1 VAEAVL
7 VYPGDLDTPT
17 GGYAYD
23 REVLARLAAH
33 GVAAFGL
40 SLPSG
45 YPFPDQATLGR
56 SAALLAGLPRGAVLV
71 IDGLAFGAMPEALVA
86 GLPHP
91 IVALVH
97 HPLAH
102 EDGLSDEAKARLF
115 ASEQAALAHARAVIV
130 TSATT
135 AGALVAEYGVP
146 QAAITVAEPGTARA
160 DGAACAGDPPH
171 IVAVGSLTPRKGH
184 DVLIEALALVSDLP
198 WRATIA
204 GTADRDSTVP
214 ADLARRI
221 AAHGLQG
228 RITLAG
234 ALDRPAL
241 DALYADADLF
251 ALASRY
257 EGYGMVFAEAMA
269 RGLPIVASGRGAVP
283 LTVPAS
289 AGLVVEPDDAPAFA
303 AALRLMLSDKATRR
317 RFADGAF
324 AHARVL
330 PTWDDT
336 AGRIAALVKRV
347 AA

>member
-1 VAEAVL
+1 MAEAVL

-40 SLPSG
+40 SLPG
-45 YPFPDQATLGR
+45 GFPFPDAATLQR
-56 SAALLAGLPRGAVLV
+56 SAALLAGVPREAVLV

-86 GLPHP
+86 GLPNP
-91 IVALVH
+91 IIALVH

-102 EDGLSDEAKARLF
+102 EDGLSEAAKARLL
-115 ASEQAALAHARAVIV
+115 ASERVALAHAKAVIV

-135 AGALVAEYGVP
+135 AAALVAEYGVP
-146 QAAITVAEPGTARA
+146 EAAITVAEPGTARA
-160 DGAACAGDPPH
+160 ARAASAGDPPH

-184 DVLIEALALVSDLP
+184 DVLIEALAQVADLA
-198 WRATIA
+198 WRASIA

-221 AAHGLQG
+221 AAHGLEG
-228 RITLAG
+228 RISLLG
-234 ALDRPAL
+234 ALDRSAL

-283 LTVPAS
+283 QTVPAA
-289 AGLVVEPDDAPAFA
+289 AGIEVEPDDAPAFA
-303 AALRLMLSDKATRR
+303 AALRRMLSVKATRR
-317 RFADGAF
+317 RFAEGAF
-324 AHARVL
+324 AHANAL